1 MCKILVCYPKVHM
14 IFDILNLNTI
24 LSVLF
29 LDTRHQENPKNRGT
43 GNPYPNQNM
52 TWTEMRRMAFQC
64 RQWYR
69 MDLWE
74 PLMEHRGAPAANISV
89 ATEGLRV
96 LWGFPWLLLVFTDP
110 WWRLILCSLR
120 INKLFTLTIQMTMMR
135 ILCAPPCENTKR
147 DTGDPISLPVKIH
160 RPK

>member
-52 TWTEMRRMAFQC
+52 T
-64 RQWYR
+64 
-69 MDLWE
+69 
-74 PLMEHRGAPAANISV
+74 GKGNIL
-89 ATEGLRV
+89 GHIPFLH
-96 LWGFPWLLLVFTDP
+96 TD
-110 WWRLILCSLR
+110 
-120 INKLFTLTIQMTMMR
+120 T
-135 ILCAPPCENTKR
+135 
-147 DTGDPISLPVKIH
+147 
-160 RPK
+160 